1 MVESNLSHHFL
12 IAMPGLDDRNFA
24 QSVTYICEHNEEGA
38 LGLIVNRPSDLQLSD
53 VLRQMDIETSA
64 DQSLQ
69 RPVYFGGPISPERG
83 FVLHGGDRVWDATM
97 TIADGVYVTSSKDIL
112 SAIGRGEGPADFML
126 VLGYAGWGAGQ
137 LEQELRE
144 NVWLTVAAN
153 TELLFRVPPGERLTA
168 AAALLGINLDQLSGD
183 MGHA

>member
-12 IAMPGLDDRNFA
+12 IAMPGLADRNFA
-24 QSVTYICEHNEEGA
+24 QTVTYICEHNDEGA
-38 LGLIVNRPSDLQLSD
+38 LGLIINRPSDLRLID
-53 VLRQMDIETSA
+53 VLRQMDIEPSA
-64 DQSLQ
+64 NQ
-69 RPVYFGGPISPERG
+69 RLEQPVYFGGPISPERG

-97 TIADGVYVTSSKDIL
+97 IVADGVYVTSSRDIL

-126 VLGYAGWGAGQ
+126 TLGYAGWGAGQ

-153 TELLFRVPPGERLTA
+153 TELLFRVPPEQRLTA
-168 AAALLGINLDQLSGD
+168 AAALLGINLSQLSGEI
-183 MGHA
+183 GHA